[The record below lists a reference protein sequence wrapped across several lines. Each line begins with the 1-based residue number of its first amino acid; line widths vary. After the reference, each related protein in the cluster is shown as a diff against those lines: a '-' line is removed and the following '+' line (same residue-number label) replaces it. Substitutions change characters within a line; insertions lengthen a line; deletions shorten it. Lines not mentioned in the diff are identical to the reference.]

1 MEFGYVTDSCP
12 GKKGRSPVWGC
23 VLIGGS
29 STRMGRPKHLIEQNG
44 STWLEKAVSK
54 LKNKVEKIVIS
65 GKGDIPATLKDI
77 PVIQDDP
84 GLLGPLAGILSVMR
98 WNPDVSWVVSGC
110 DQPET
115 SEEAIDWL
123 LTMRNKDIRAIL
135 PDLKGDGYVEPLLAY
150 YDCSCK
156 GYLEEI
162 AAKKSF
168 RISEMIGRYGVITPS
183 PPLHLHSSWRNVNTP
198 EEMG

>member
-1 MEFGYVTDSCP
+1 MTDSGP
-12 GKKGRSPVWGC
+12 GKKGCSPVWGC

-65 GKGDIPATLKDI
+65 GKGDIPATLKNI

-110 DQPET
+110 DQPEI

-123 LTMRNKDIRAIL
+123 LTLRNKDIRAIL

-150 YDCSCK
+150 YDFRCK

-168 RISEMIGRYGVITPS
+168 RISEMIGRYGVITPT